1 MKVKVVSK
9 QSLFMF
15 DHETFPEWTGF
26 NVYYLAIFKVGSHF
40 IVCQVNNDV
49 CKSFNTPEDNL

>member
-1 MKVKVVSK
+1 MKVFGSK

-26 NVYYLAIFKVGSHF
+26 NFYYLAIFKVGSHST
-40 IVCQVNNDV
+40 V
-49 CKSFNTPEDNL
+49 KSALSGPHIKTLIY